1 MEAKESLK
9 QQVAQAVIPY
19 IEPDSVIGVGT
30 GSTVDTFIAALSAS
44 SVQIAGAVASS
55 QRSQRLLEKA
65 GIEIIDP
72 NVAPPLPLYID
83 GADEVDP
90 AGYCIKGGGGAMT
103 LEKVV
108 AAIAE
113 RFICI
118 VDASKCVAQLGRDF
132 PIAIE
137 VLPAARSLVG
147 RACVRLGGNPVYRS
161 GFVTDSGNMIIDVFG
176 LDTTDIFALDQAL
189 HAVPGVVGHGLFVAQ
204 RPHTI
209 LIAQASGVETRMVTR

>member
-1 MEAKESLK
+1 METKCLKSAVAKAAISY
-9 QQVAQAVIPY
+9 V
-19 IEPDSVIGVGT
+19 EPDSILGVGT
-30 GSTVDTFIAALSAS
+30 GSTVDAFITALAASPIR
-44 SVQIAGAVASS
+44 IAGAVVSS
-55 QRSQRLLEKA
+55 KRSQRLLEQV
-65 GIEIIDP
+65 GIDILDA
-72 NVAPPLPLYID
+72 NMAPPLSLYID

-90 AGYCIKGGGGAMT
+90 SGYCLKGGGGAMT

-108 AAIAE
+108 AAIADH
-113 RFICI
+113 FICI

-161 GFVTDSGNMIIDVFG
+161 GFMTDSGNLIIDVFG
-176 LDTTDIFALDQAL
+176 LDTTDIFTLDQTL
-189 HAVPGVVGHGLFVAQ
+189 HAIPGVVGHGLFVAQ

-209 LIAQASGVETRMVTR
+209 LIAQESGIETRIVQ